1 MELLAPS
8 ITTTPHASSPAGVR
22 TGSVRLP
29 FIDNLRWVM
38 IILVVAMHAAVT
50 YSIPGAW
57 YYTEPMHLRPV
68 EQLFFYAFEFFTKT
82 FRMGILFFLA
92 GYFVPGAYDR
102 KGAGGFMKDR
112 AYRLGLPTLLFMFV
126 LSPVTGWLGAWHHSA
141 GEPVHSFLHEY
152 KHYFTGGYFLSGF
165 GPFWFCVVLLLFCGV
180 YAAWRELGPSLER
193 DPGASLTQY
202 PGPSRSF
209 PKNSTLFAL
218 IALIAGCTFLVRI
231 CCPLGTTFFNLQFG
245 YFPQYIA
252 FFIGGTLSWR
262 HRWLATFPAATGR
275 RWGLITVLGAPL
287 VWIALLAGGN
297 ALKTAPT
304 VYMGGWHWQSLVIA
318 GVETVS
324 GVGLSLGI
332 ITLFR
337 ERFNRQGPR
346 AAFLSANYFS
356 VYVFHAIVLVVI
368 TRAVAAW
375 QAPALLKFAVAAPFA
390 VALTYILSATLFR
403 RIPLLKKIL

>member
-1 MELLAPS
+1 MQILAPS
-8 ITTTPHASSPAGVR
+8 ITSPPQPSSPAGAR
-22 TGSVRLP
+22 AGSARLL

-50 YSIPGAW
+50 YSIAGAW
-57 YYTEPMHLRPV
+57 YYTELHPLKPL

-102 KGAGGFMKDR
+102 KGAGRFLKDR

-126 LSPVTGWLGAWHHSA
+126 LSPVTGWLGAWRRSA

-152 KHYFTGGYFLSGF
+152 KQYFTNGYFLSGF
-165 GPFWFCVVLLLFCGV
+165 GPLWFCVVLLFFCCV
-180 YAAWRELGPSLER
+180 YAAWRELGSSPAQCSNTPR
-193 DPGASLTQY
+193 NFPG
-202 PGPSRSF
+202 
-209 PKNSTLFAL
+209 NSAL
-218 IALIAGCTFLVRI
+218 LAFIVLIAGCTFLVRLY
-231 CCPLGTTFFNLQFG
+231 CPIGSAIFNLQFG

-252 FFIGGTLSWR
+252 FFIGGTLAWR
-262 HRWLATFPAATGR
+262 HRWLETLPVITGR
-275 RWGLITVLGAPL
+275 RWGLITLLAAPL

-297 ALKTAPT
+297 AIKTSPALYT
-304 VYMGGWHWQSLVIA
+304 GGWHWQSLAITVI
-318 GVETVS
+318 ETIS

-337 ERFNRQGPR
+337 DRFNTRSPR
-346 AAFLSANYFS
+346 TAFLSANYFA
-356 VYVFHAIVLVVI
+356 VYVFHATVLVVLS
-368 TRAVAAW
+368 RALAAW
-375 QAPALLKFAVAAPFA
+375 EVPALLKFAVAATLG
-390 VALTYILSATLFR
+390 VVGTYILAATVFR